1 MKIVKFKDGTY
12 GVRKGCWLFGYSFV
26 STNNPDFWYSNPDT
40 IYPYCRFRTIEDARK
55 VYNMLKLGHEV
66 VE

>member
-12 GVRKGCWLFGYSFV
+12 GVRKGCWLFGYEFLAV
-26 STNNPDFWYSNPDT
+26 NGEFWFTLSHNVLEN
-40 IYPYCRFRTIEDARK
+40 CRFSSLKAARGARDSLTLC
-55 VYNMLKLGHEV
+55 YEV

>member
-12 GVRKGCWLFGYSFV
+12 GVRKGCWFFGYSFA
-26 STNNPDFWYSNPDT
+26 SDNAFWHHKTDA
-40 IYPYCRFRTIEDARK
+40 IYTYCRFRTIEDARK
-55 VYNMLKLGHEV
+55 VYTMLTLSHEV